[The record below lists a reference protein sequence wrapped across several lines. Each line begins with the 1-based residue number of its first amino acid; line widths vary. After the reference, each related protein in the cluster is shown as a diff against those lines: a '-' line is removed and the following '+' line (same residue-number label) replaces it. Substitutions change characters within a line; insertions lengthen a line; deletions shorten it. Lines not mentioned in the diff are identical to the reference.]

1 MINWTRKNP
10 HRGYFGEGSMF
21 IGEQTLIS
29 HEEIHITYAIIW
41 EWSSFFVVLLEL
53 ISNGLQFAVLVKHEA

>member
-1 MINWTRKNP
+1 
-10 HRGYFGEGSMF
+10 MF

-41 EWSSFFVVLLEL
+41 EWSSFFVMLLEL
-53 ISNGLQFAVLVKHEA
+53 ISNRLQFAVLVKHKA

>member
-1 MINWTRKNP
+1 
-10 HRGYFGEGSMF
+10 MF
-21 IGEQTLIS
+21 IGEQTSIS

-53 ISNGLQFAVLVKHEA
+53 ISTDFSLLYWSNMKRSCPLIVRPSIADKIFSSR